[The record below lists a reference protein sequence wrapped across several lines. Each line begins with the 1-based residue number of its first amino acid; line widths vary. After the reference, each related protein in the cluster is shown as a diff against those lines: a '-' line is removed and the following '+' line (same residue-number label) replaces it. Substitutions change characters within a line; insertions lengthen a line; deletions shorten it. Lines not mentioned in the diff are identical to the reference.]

1 MIFYALLLLAG
12 QPIITE
18 SGAGVTRVL
27 LVGDSWADYMWQDQ
41 VLRSV
46 FSEEGHAVLE
56 KGDVTAI
63 SGTTAAEWATPG
75 FLQSIDDELT
85 ANPSIDLVQLT
96 MGGND
101 FLAGMSGGGWYVGM
115 PPAEEEALYQ
125 QVQQDLET
133 VVDHLLGFDPDLEI
147 VLSFYDYPNF
157 VETLGFPFLCNNLW
171 DDLNQPTPP
180 ELNQLLV
187 ELLERV
193 RITADIRPRVSL
205 VDHLGLMQFHFGY
218 PSMGILPGEIL
229 LPGDLDLPSPPEAMR
244 LGGLDCFHLNAEGYR
259 VLAKNLYDNFYIHH
273 FCVQPIQV
281 QEAEVLWPEQDV
293 LAITDLINRL
303 CE

>member
-1 MIFYALLLLAG
+1 MILCTLFLLAG
-12 QPIITE
+12 QPVPEDGGIT
-18 SGAGVTRVL
+18 RIL

-46 FSEEGHAVLE
+46 FLDEGHAILE

-63 SGTTAAEWATPG
+63 SGSTAAEWASPA
-75 FLQSIDDELT
+75 FLQSIEGELS

-101 FLAGMSGGGWYVGM
+101 FLAGMSGGGWYAGM

-133 VVDHLLGFDPDLEI
+133 VIDHLLGYDPELEI

-157 VETLGFPFLCNNLW
+157 VETLVFINFVCNNLW
-171 DDLNQPTPP
+171 DDLNQPTPT
-180 ELNQLLV
+180 EMNQLLV
-187 ELLERV
+187 ELMVRV
-193 RITADIRPRVSL
+193 RTTAAIRPRVSL
-205 VDHLGLMQFHFGY
+205 VEHLGLMQFHFGY
-218 PSMGILPGEIL
+218 PSMGILGGEL
-229 LPGDLDLPSPPEAMR
+229 LPPGDLTLPSPPEAMR

-259 VLAKNLYDNFYIHH
+259 VLAQNLYDTFYSHH
-273 FCVQPIQV
+273 FCVQPIQL
-281 QEAEVLWPEQDV
+281 QQAEVLWPAQDV
-293 LAITDLINRL
+293 LVLSDLINRL